1 MGSRAVSVSAKAL
14 AAPWTNPVEASP
26 LARFLR
32 NAFLSLRGRLKP
44 AARCAE
50 RALAVEERVALGPKK
65 ALVVVR
71 CHGQRFL
78 VATTA
83 DGVGPILEIAGP
95 KPARRT
101 RRERES

>member
-1 MGSRAVSVSAKAL
+1 MSVKSL
-14 AAPWTNPVEASP
+14 TAPWPNPVEASP
-26 LARFLR
+26 LARFVGSAVRGL
-32 NAFLSLRGRLKP
+32 FGRLKP

-101 RRERES
+101 RREPKA

>member
-1 MGSRAVSVSAKAL
+1 M
-14 AAPWTNPVEASP
+14 EASP
-26 LARFLR
+26 LVRFLR
-32 NAFLSLRGRLKP
+32 SAILRLFGRLKP
-44 AARCAE
+44 AARSAE
-50 RALAVEERVALGPKK
+50 RALAVEERVGLGPKK
-65 ALVVVR
+65 ALMVVR

-101 RRERES
+101 RRERQPERKP

>member
-1 MGSRAVSVSAKAL
+1 MSVKGL
-14 AAPWTNPVEASP
+14 AAPWPNPIEASP
-26 LARFLR
+26 LVRFVR
-32 NAFLSLRGRLKP
+32 DAFLSLRGRLKP

-65 ALVVVR
+65 ALVLVR
-71 CHGQRFL
+71 CDGQRFL

-95 KPARRT
+95 KPARRA
-101 RRERES
+101 RRERESERKP

>member
-1 MGSRAVSVSAKAL
+1 MSAKAL
-14 AAPWTNPVEASP
+14 GAPWPNPIEASP

-32 NAFLSLRGRLKP
+32 NVFLSLRGRFKP

-65 ALVVVR
+65 ALVLVR

-83 DGVGPILEIAGP
+83 DGVGQILEIAGP
-95 KPARRT
+95 MPARRA
-101 RRERES
+101 RRERESERKP

>member
-1 MGSRAVSVSAKAL
+1 MAVKGFAT
-14 AAPWTNPVEASP
+14 PRPNPIEASP
-26 LARFLR
+26 VARFLR
-32 NAFLSLRGRLKP
+32 GAFLSLRGRLKP

-95 KPARRT
+95 KPARRA
-101 RRERES
+101 RRERE